1 MSDFFSATE
10 LLWTLISTT
19 AWNGTLVMNI
29 GPAADGRIPPIFLD
43 RFQEIGEWME
53 INGEAIYGSRVW
65 AGALPTG
72 SEGAQPGG
80 FQGAA
85 NATYYTSGTAKSGC
99 QFGQS
104 ADSSGDVGAG
114 SGCQGAGAAGVVY
127 AITMGYPEADA
138 HGLRTLSLSKPVGVS
153 GATKVQLLGVA
164 GELSWKPRA
173 GGGIDV
179 SLPPP
184 PLGSGHA
191 WTLKMAGL
199 KNA

>member
-1 MSDFFSATE
+1 MTIQRGSWSWDRKEDKMSDFFSATE

-43 RFQEIGEWME
+43 RFQEIGEWIE

-104 ADSSGDVGAG
+104 ADSAAAAPRCSSRLFPPLDWCVG
-114 SGCQGAGAAGVVY
+114 GCCS
-127 AITMGYPEADA
+127 E
-138 HGLRTLSLSKPVGVS
+138 
-153 GATKVQLLGVA
+153 VA
-164 GELSWKPRA
+164 GGDSSRAPRGR
-173 GGGIDV
+173 GGG
-179 SLPPP
+179 S
-184 PLGSGHA
+184 
-191 WTLKMAGL
+191 
-199 KNA
+199 